1 MSEQAPAPK
10 PAKPDRLGDLDRR
23 VGALEQAKPPNM
35 DQVMAMFTAMQ
46 GQIDGLTR
54 EISSLVVTRPR
65 ELAATEAEQ
74 IMNDKPTTR
83 FLVIAGGPTGMK
95 PGDHFD
101 ARSKFQTARHL
112 AQFVASG
119 LRIAVAG

>member
-1 MSEQAPAPK
+1 MADDENKK

-23 VGALEQAKPPNM
+23 VGALEQAKPPSM
-35 DQVMAMFTAMQ
+35 PEIMAMFAAQ
-46 GQIDGLTR
+46 AR
-54 EISSLVVTRPR
+54 EIEALKTTVSALVVTRPR
-65 ELAATEAEQ
+65 ELAADEAEQ

-101 ARSKFQTARHL
+101 ARSRFQTARHL
-112 AQFVASG
+112 AQNVASG

>member
-1 MSEQAPAPK
+1 MADTDENKK

-23 VGALEQAKPPNM
+23 VGALEQAKPPSM
-35 DQVMAMFTAMQ
+35 DQIMAMFAAQ
-46 GQIDGLTR
+46 AEQIEALRGQV
-54 EISSLVVTRPR
+54 SSLVVTRPR

-83 FLVIAGGPTGMK
+83 FLVIAGGPTAMK

-112 AQFVASG
+112 AQTVSSG

>member
-1 MSEQAPAPK
+1 MSEQTPAPK

-23 VGALEQAKPPNM
+23 VGALEQAKPPSM
-35 DQVMAMFTAMQ
+35 DQIMGMFAAQ
-46 GQIDGLTR
+46 AEQIEALKAQVST
-54 EISSLVVTRPR
+54 LVVTRPR
-65 ELAATEAEQ
+65 ELAASEAEQ
-74 IMNDKPTTR
+74 IMNDKPATR

-101 ARSKFQTARHL
+101 ARSKFNTARHL
-112 AQFVASG
+112 AQTVASG